1 MADKEEEGQ
10 KEAGPFPAG
19 RAQQSDDSGCL
30 IGAQWPGQGLFCCLL
45 RTETVIQ
52 CR

>member
-19 RAQQSDDSGCL
+19 RAQPANDSGCL
-30 IGAQWPGQGLFCCLL
+30 IGAQRPGQGLFCRLL
-45 RTETVIQ
+45 GPETFIQ